1 MTSNSLSRRAFL
13 ASAVS
18 ASVAGCNGIQYRDR
32 YKPGERVSLTVSAP
46 PADDDEAATTIART
60 LTDRLSS
67 LGVDAVFEPK
77 GRSQLYLD
85 ALINHDFD
93 VFVGRY
99 PNLTHPDALYPLLHS
114 SFAPEPGWQNP
125 FGVTSVAIDDSL
137 EALRESADSTAALR
151 EFLDVYVERVPFS
164 VVTAPDF
171 LTVRREALSVPDGAT
186 TERPLDVL
194 AQLASSSLDRP
205 FRAGIFSVEITENRN
220 PVAGEFRWND
230 QLLGLVYDSLARP
243 SRTGAG
249 FIPWAAREWYFEDGD
264 LVVEL
269 RPGQTFHDDSQ
280 LTAQDVAFTLRFLS
294 DTSLGAASSPV
305 PATRFRGHTTLV
317 SGAEATDER
326 TVRFEVADHVDP
338 VNAERVLTIPI
349 LPEAEWADRTEL
361 VEERVTKALVWE
373 NRQPVGSGPLAF
385 EEATPEESVQFRPY
399 ERHFLG
405 KTSDDRLTEYAP
417 ALDTDGV
424 VARYAPSGEDALV
437 ALGDGRLDTSL
448 HLFPLQAV
456 GGVEGA
462 NDVVSASSPSD
473 ELCIV
478 GYNFRRAPL
487 SDFRFR
493 QVLARLHDRE
503 HTAASVFD
511 GFARAT
517 DLPMVEDWHE
527 VDWSSEFTVGSFPG
541 SDGELDVSTVRDR
554 FEEAGYTYDDDGNL
568 FR

>member
-18 ASVAGCNGIQYRDR
+18 ASVAGCNGVQYRDR
-32 YKPGERVSLTVSAP
+32 YEPGERVSLTVSAP

-125 FGVTSVAIDDSL
+125 FGVTSVAIDDAL
-137 EALRESADSTAALR
+137 EALRESADSTGALR

-171 LTVRREALSVPDGAT
+171 LTVRREELAVPDGAT
-186 TERPLDVL
+186 TEQPLDLL
-194 AQLASSSLDRP
+194 AQLASTSLDRA

-220 PVAGEFRWND
+220 PLAGEFRWNN

-243 SRTGAG
+243 SRNGPG
-249 FIPWAAREWYFEDGD
+249 FIPWAARDWYFEDGD

-269 RPGQTFHDDSQ
+269 RPGQTFHDGSQ
-280 LTAQDVAFTLRFLS
+280 LTAQDVAFTLRLLS
-294 DTSLGAASSPV
+294 DTSLGEAPSPV

-317 SGAEATDER
+317 SDAEATDER

-338 VNAERVLTIPI
+338 VNAERVLRVPI

-385 EEATPEESVQFRPY
+385 EEATPEESVRFRPY
-399 ERHFLG
+399 ESHFLG
-405 KTSDDRLTEYAP
+405 DTNDDRLTKYAP
-417 ALDTDGV
+417 ALDAAGV

-448 HLFPLQAV
+448 DLFPLQAI

-541 SDGELDVSTVRDR
+541 SDGELDVSTARDR